1 MTFLKN
7 TTNKSSFS
15 LSLKEMGPTEHGRPE
30 VARAQGGRVRAAIG
44 VRGMNHYRLC
54 LTIAIIASA
63 LAPTTA
69 QAVGFHGGGMGG
81 GFHGGIA
88 GGMGGGFHGGIPG
101 GMGSFSPSIGGFG
114 GYGGMDFHGGT
125 GGGFIGGLDPNF
137 AGGPAARGLAT
148 YGGMGLPAN
157 IARPSYAPGSV
168 NTFGAL
174 NGFDHGG
181 IPGLAPQADAR
192 TILGETPTSADVGNF
207 LGLKDGGPQLGALR
221 SEIARNPLLAETN
234 PQVRSGGTMPAENRL
249 APPNLN
255 PADDPLMRGS
265 AWANGH
271 AGNFP
276 TWSGGQAEV
285 PRGNAAKLNSNIMNT
300 VAPGGPHSDQIHN
313 WADNHPERMQSLQQH
328 ADQVRQNWNQDNNPW
343 RGNVRPGS
351 DWWSKYHPNLDHWY
365 YHHDWWNHPWNYWW
379 GFATWD
385 ALGAWFP
392 TWGWTE
398 PVYYDYGP
406 GGNVVYQDNNVYVNG
421 TDVGSDAD
429 YAESAA
435 QLATV
440 DPSQEE
446 ATDDTDQWLPLGT
459 FAVETSASE
468 TSTTRQLQLAVDK
481 AGIISG
487 TMHNSSTDKMYVVQG
502 RVDKQTQRAAFTIGD
517 KSDVVMETGIFNLTK
532 PQTQVLVHFGPS
544 KTETYLLVRL
554 DPPKEAGGDAS
565 SNAGQQPAENP
576 LAE

>member
-1 MTFLKN
+1 
-7 TTNKSSFS
+7 
-15 LSLKEMGPTEHGRPE
+15 MG
-30 VARAQGGRVRAAIG
+30 Q
-44 VRGMNHYRLC
+44 
-54 LTIAIIASA
+54 
-63 LAPTTA
+63 
-69 QAVGFHGGGMGG
+69 FHGGMGGFSPTIGGFSGG
-81 GFHGGIA
+81 GFHGGLSGGYA
-88 GGMGGGFHGGIPG
+88 GMGGD
-101 GMGSFSPSIGGFG
+101 
-114 GYGGMDFHGGT
+114 Y
-125 GGGFIGGLDPNF
+125 NF

-157 IARPSYAPGSV
+157 IARPTYRPGTE

-174 NGFDHGG
+174 DGFDHGG

-192 TILGETPTSADVGNF
+192 SILGETPTSADVGNF
-207 LGLKDGGPQLGALR
+207 LGLKDGGPQLGSLR
-221 SEIARNPLLAETN
+221 SEIDRNPLIAEAN
-234 PQVRSGGTMPAENRL
+234 PQVRSGGTMPAVNRM
-249 APPNLN
+249 APSSLN
-255 PADDPLMRGS
+255 PADDPLRRGG
-265 AWANGH
+265 AWPNGH

-285 PRGNAAKLNSNIMNT
+285 PRGNAAKLSSNIMNT
-300 VAPGGPHSDQIHN
+300 VAPGGPHSNQIHN
-313 WADNHPERMQSLQQH
+313 WADNHPERMQSFQQH
-328 ADQVRQNWNQDNNPW
+328 ADQVRQRWDQNNNPW

-351 DWWSKYHPNLDHWY
+351 DWWSKYHPDLHHWY
-365 YHHDWWNHPWNYWW
+365 YHHDWYNHPWNYWW

-385 ALGAWFP
+385 ALGSWFP
-392 TWGWTE
+392 TWGWAE
-398 PVYYDYGP
+398 PVYYDYGA

-421 TDVGSDAD
+421 TDVGSAAD

-446 ATDDTDQWLPLGT
+446 ATADTEQWLPLGT
-459 FAVETSASE
+459 FAVETSASD

-487 TMHNSSTDKMYVVQG
+487 TMHNASTDKMYVVQG

-517 KSDVVMETGIFNLTK
+517 KSNVVMETGIYNLTK
-532 PQTQVLVHFGPS
+532 PQTPVLVHFGPN

-565 SNAGQQPAENP
+565 GAAEQQPAENP

>member
-1 MTFLKN
+1 
-7 TTNKSSFS
+7 
-15 LSLKEMGPTEHGRPE
+15 
-30 VARAQGGRVRAAIG
+30 
-44 VRGMNHYRLC
+44 
-54 LTIAIIASA
+54 
-63 LAPTTA
+63 
-69 QAVGFHGGGMGG
+69 MGG
-81 GFHGGIA
+81 GFHGGMA

-101 GMGSFSPSIGGFG
+101 GMGGLSPSIGGFG
-114 GYGGMDFHGGT
+114 GYGAGMGFHGGT

-137 AGGPAARGLAT
+137 AGGPAARSLAT

-181 IPGLAPQADAR
+181 IPGLAPQADACA
-192 TILGETPTSADVGNF
+192 ILGETPTGADVGNF
-207 LGLKDGGPQLGALR
+207 LGLKDGGPQIGALR
-221 SEIARNPLLAETN
+221 SEIATNPLIAETN

-300 VAPGGPHSDQIHN
+300 VAPGGPHADQIHN
-313 WADNHPERMQSLQQH
+313 WADNHPERMQSFQQH
-328 ADQVRQNWNQDNNPW
+328 ADQVRQNWDQNNNPW

-398 PVYYDYGP
+398 PAYYDYGA

-440 DPSQEE
+440 DPAQEQT
-446 ATDDTDQWLPLGT
+446 TDDTDQWLPLGT
-459 FAVETSASE
+459 FAVETSASD

-532 PQTQVLVHFGPS
+532 PQTQVLVHFGPT

-565 SNAGQQPAENP
+565 GNAGQQPAENP